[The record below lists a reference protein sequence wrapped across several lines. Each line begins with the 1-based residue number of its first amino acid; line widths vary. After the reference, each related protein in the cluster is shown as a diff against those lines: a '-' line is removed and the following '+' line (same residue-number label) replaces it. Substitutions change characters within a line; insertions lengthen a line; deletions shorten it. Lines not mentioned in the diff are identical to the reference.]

1 MSSADSTSGTSVT
14 SLTSGLTN
22 KTQLQTTAATLV
34 GVGAGYLAGKGYLGL
49 SLSDWTTILTAVVT
63 VGTIAWPVLVTRA
76 NSLKDTVGHMDKT
89 TVVTDAAS
97 AKALPN
103 NPDVVAVTPQIAAAI
118 KAAP

>member
-1 MSSADSTSGTSVT
+1 MTENTDPKEAAP
-14 SLTSGLTN
+14 LTN

-49 SLSDWTTILTAVVT
+49 SLTDWTTILTAVVT

-76 NSLKDTVGHMDKT
+76 QSLKDTVGKLPKT

-97 AKALPN
+97 AAALPN
-103 NPDVVAVTPQIAAAI
+103 NNDVIAATPALIDAI
-118 KAAP
+118 KKAS